1 MFLRKITLQN
11 LFLIIVTICISLNA
25 SNSTLLI
32 QLSSINF
39 IILFLMCLKNNEV
52 LEAIKEN
59 YINNKN
65 FFIVFLLY
73 VGYLIIQIIPLPL
86 NWIEVIAPNNYT
98 IYSSIKIDKEFWS
111 LSLDPS
117 NSYFCIINCINFLI
131 IFLIFPAL
139 FNRSKYLMKFL
150 FFLCFLGFCHAVFA
164 TYWMLIGNPSNF
176 LIEKIHYLSSSTGL
190 FVNRSVFATFLLLC
204 AFSGLFYIVV
214 FFQKN
219 KITNFNFIEQ
229 VNSKIIYI
237 RIFIIFL
244 SIGILTTWSR
254 AVNFSYL
261 LILFSFLFYSKI
273 NFKKYINPL
282 STIIIFI
289 LIFDVLVLG
298 LLFGNA
304 KLIERYAGTSIVG
317 EVVRLDLHGFGL
329 DQFKSF
335 WLFGYGSG
343 AFDQVY
349 KLFFILPENYNY
361 LAKYVHNDGIQLLGE
376 VGIIGISILLSL
388 SFMYFKKV
396 INSIKQKKELSR
408 FVLIFLLLSVLF
420 IQSLVDFSLHIPGIS
435 ILLMIILSI
444 SLINSKKNIIN
455 HLR

>member
-1 MFLRKITLQN
+1 MLLRKTTLQN
-11 LFLIIVTICISLNA
+11 LFLIIVTICVSLNA
-25 SNSTLLI
+25 SNSPLLI

-52 LEAIKEN
+52 LEGIKEN
-59 YINNKN
+59 YINNKK
-65 FFIVFLLY
+65 FFIIFLLY

-86 NWIEVIAPNNYT
+86 NWIEIIAPHNYT

-117 NSYFCIINCINFLI
+117 NSYFCILNCINFLI
-131 IFLIFPAL
+131 IFLLFPSL

-150 FFLCFLGFCHAVFA
+150 FFLCFVGFCHAVFA

-176 LIEKIHYLSSSTGL
+176 LIEKVYYPGSSTGL

-229 VNSKIIYI
+229 INSKIIYI

-254 AVNFSYL
+254 VVNLSYL

-273 NFKKYINPL
+273 SFKKYINPL

-304 KLIERYAGTSIVG
+304 KLVERYAETSIIG
-317 EVVRLDLHGFGL
+317 EAERFNLHGFGL

-343 AFDQVY
+343 AFGLVY
-349 KLFFILPENYNY
+349 KLFAIVPENYNFR
-361 LAKYVHNDGIQLLGE
+361 AKYVHNDGLQLLGE
-376 VGIIGISILLSL
+376 VGIVGISILLSL
-388 SFMYFKKV
+388 SFMYFKKL
-396 INSIKQKKELSR
+396 INRIKQEKDFFR
-408 FVLIFLLLSVLF
+408 FVLIFLLLAVLF

-444 SLINSKKNIIN
+444 GLINSKKNYY
-455 HLR
+455 

>member
-1 MFLRKITLQN
+1 MFLRKVTLQN
-11 LFLIIVTICISLNA
+11 LFLLIIAICVSFNA
-25 SNSTLLI
+25 SNSPLLI

-39 IILFLMCLKNNEV
+39 IIIFLICLKNNKV

-65 FFIVFLLY
+65 FFIIFLLY

-86 NWIEVIAPNNYT
+86 NWIEVISPNNYT
-98 IYSSIKIDKEFWS
+98 IYSSIKIDKELWS
-111 LSLDPS
+111 LSLNPS
-117 NSYFCIINCINFLI
+117 NSYFCILNCINFLI

-139 FNRSKYLMKFL
+139 FNRNKYLMKFL
-150 FFLCFLGFCHAVFA
+150 FFLCFLGFCHAIFA

-176 LIEKIHYLSSSTGL
+176 LIEKVYYRYSSTGL
-190 FVNRSVFATFLLLC
+190 FVNRAVFATFLLLC
-204 AFSGLFYIVV
+204 AFSGLLYIVV

-219 KITNFNFIEQ
+219 KITNFSFIEQ
-229 VNSKIIYI
+229 LSSKIIYI

-254 AVNFSYL
+254 IVNFSYI

-282 STIIIFI
+282 SVIIIFI
-289 LIFDVLVLG
+289 LIFDVIVLG
-298 LLFGNA
+298 LLFGNE
-304 KLIERYAGTSIVG
+304 KLIERYAGTSIEG
-317 EVVRLDLHGFGL
+317 EVIRLNLHGFGL

-349 KLFFILPENYNY
+349 KLFFISPENYNH

-388 SFMYFKKV
+388 SFMYFKKL
-396 INSIKQKKELSR
+396 INRIKQEKELSR
-408 FVLIFLLLSVLF
+408 FVLIFLLISVLF

-444 SLINSKKNIIN
+444 GLINFKKNIIN

>member
-1 MFLRKITLQN
+1 MFLRKVTLQN
-11 LFLIIVTICISLNA
+11 LFLLIVTICISLNA
-25 SNSTLLI
+25 SNSPLLI

-86 NWIEVIAPNNYT
+86 NWIEVIAPNNYA
-98 IYSSIKIDKEFWS
+98 IYSSIKVDKELWS

-117 NSYFCIINCINFLI
+117 NSYFCIINSINFLI

-176 LIEKIHYLSSSTGL
+176 LIEKVHYLHSSTGL

-237 RIFIIFL
+237 RVFIIFL

-273 NFKKYINPL
+273 TFKKYINPL

-289 LIFDVLVLG
+289 RFFNLG
-298 LLFGNA
+298 FAIKNFP
-304 KLIERYAGTSIVG
+304 TS
-317 EVVRLDLHGFGL
+317 
-329 DQFKSF
+329 KT
-335 WLFGYGSG
+335 
-343 AFDQVY
+343 
-349 KLFFILPENYNY
+349 
-361 LAKYVHNDGIQLLGE
+361 
-376 VGIIGISILLSL
+376 
-388 SFMYFKKV
+388 
-396 INSIKQKKELSR
+396 
-408 FVLIFLLLSVLF
+408 
-420 IQSLVDFSLHIPGIS
+420 
-435 ILLMIILSI
+435 
-444 SLINSKKNIIN
+444 
-455 HLR
+455 

>member
-1 MFLRKITLQN
+1 MFLRKVTLQN
-11 LFLIIVTICISLNA
+11 LFLIIVAICVSFNA
-25 SNSTLLI
+25 SNSSLLI

-39 IILFLMCLKNNEV
+39 IILFLICLKNNEV
-52 LEAIKEN
+52 LEAIKKN
-59 YINNKN
+59 YMNNKS
-65 FFIVFLLY
+65 FFTIFFLY
-73 VGYLIIQIIPLPL
+73 VSYLIIQIIPLPL
-86 NWIEVIAPNNYT
+86 NWIEVIAPNNYALYT
-98 IYSSIKIDKEFWS
+98 SITIDKEFWS

-117 NSYFCIINCINFLI
+117 NSYFHILNCINFLI

-176 LIEKIHYLSSSTGL
+176 LIEKIHYGGSSTGL
-190 FVNRSVFATFLLLC
+190 FVNRSVFATFLLLS

-273 NFKKYINPL
+273 SFKKYINPL

-289 LIFDVLVLG
+289 LIFDVIVLG
-298 LLFGNA
+298 FFFGNE
-304 KLIERYAGTSIVG
+304 KLFERYAQTSIINEAG
-317 EVVRLDLHGFGL
+317 RFDLHAFGL

-343 AFDQVY
+343 AFDLVY
-349 KLFFILPENYNY
+349 KLFAIVPENYNFR
-361 LAKYVHNDGIQLLGE
+361 AKYVHNDGIQLLGE
-376 VGIIGISILLSL
+376 VGIVGISILLSL
-388 SFMYFKKV
+388 SFMYFKKL
-396 INSIKQKKELSR
+396 INRIKQEKEFFR
-408 FVLIFLLLSVLF
+408 FVLIFLLLAVLF

-444 SLINSKKNIIN
+444 GLINFKKE
-455 HLR
+455 

>member
-1 MFLRKITLQN
+1 MLLRKTTLQN
-11 LFLIIVTICISLNA
+11 LFLIIVTICVSLNA
-25 SNSTLLI
+25 SNSPLLI

-52 LEAIKEN
+52 LEGIKEN
-59 YINNKN
+59 YINNKK
-65 FFIVFLLY
+65 FFIIFLLY

-86 NWIEVIAPNNYT
+86 NWIEIIAPHNYT

-117 NSYFCIINCINFLI
+117 NSYFCILNCINFLI
-131 IFLIFPAL
+131 IFLLFPSL

-150 FFLCFLGFCHAVFA
+150 FFLCFVGFCHAVFA

-176 LIEKIHYLSSSTGL
+176 LIEKVYYPGSSTGL

-229 VNSKIIYI
+229 INSKIIYI

-254 AVNFSYL
+254 AVNLSYL

-273 NFKKYINPL
+273 SFKKYINPL

-304 KLIERYAGTSIVG
+304 KLVERYAETSIIG
-317 EVVRLDLHGFGL
+317 EAERFNLHGFGL

-343 AFDQVY
+343 AFGLVY
-349 KLFFILPENYNY
+349 KLFAIVPENYNFR
-361 LAKYVHNDGIQLLGE
+361 AKYVHNDGLQLLGE
-376 VGIIGISILLSL
+376 VGIVGISILLSL
-388 SFMYFKKV
+388 SFMYFKKL
-396 INSIKQKKELSR
+396 INRIKQEKDFFR
-408 FVLIFLLLSVLF
+408 FVLIFLLLAVLF

-444 SLINSKKNIIN
+444 GLINSKKNYY
-455 HLR
+455 

>member
-1 MFLRKITLQN
+1 M
-11 LFLIIVTICISLNA
+11 
-25 SNSTLLI
+25 
-32 QLSSINF
+32 
-39 IILFLMCLKNNEV
+39 
-52 LEAIKEN
+52 
-59 YINNKN
+59 
-65 FFIVFLLY
+65 
-73 VGYLIIQIIPLPL
+73 
-86 NWIEVIAPNNYT
+86 
-98 IYSSIKIDKEFWS
+98 
-111 LSLDPS
+111 
-117 NSYFCIINCINFLI
+117 
-131 IFLIFPAL
+131 
-139 FNRSKYLMKFL
+139 
-150 FFLCFLGFCHAVFA
+150 
-164 TYWMLIGNPSNF
+164 
-176 LIEKIHYLSSSTGL
+176 
-190 FVNRSVFATFLLLC
+190 
-204 AFSGLFYIVV
+204 V
-214 FFQKN
+214 FFQNN

-304 KLIERYAGTSIVG
+304 KLIERYAGTSIVSEAG
-317 EVVRLDLHGFGL
+317 RLDLHSFGL
-329 DQFKSF
+329 DQFKNF
-335 WLFGYGSG
+335 WLFGFGSG

-349 KLFFILPENYNY
+349 KLFFILPENVNY

-388 SFMYFKKV
+388 SFIYFKKL
-396 INSIKQKKELSR
+396 INSIKQEKELSR
-408 FVLIFLLLSVLF
+408 FILIFLLLSVLF